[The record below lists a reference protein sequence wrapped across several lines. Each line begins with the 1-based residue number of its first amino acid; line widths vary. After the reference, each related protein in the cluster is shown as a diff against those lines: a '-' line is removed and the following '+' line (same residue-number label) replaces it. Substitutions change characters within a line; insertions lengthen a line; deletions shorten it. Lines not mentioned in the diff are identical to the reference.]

1 MNNTNTE
8 TNNVLVV
15 VLNETPVLE
24 YNRNKILSTKQ
35 LESLKLMDERLEQ
48 GITLEKKLISHPSLE
63 QRIEFVSANLVSALL
78 KDEEVLAAAS
88 CAYIANHLPELK
100 QIKAVTK
107 DEQVSIELIFD
118 REYQQEMKMD
128 YTPLDKLTRQQH

>member
-1 MNNTNTE
+1 MNNMNTD

-24 YNRNKILSTKQ
+24 YNRSRVLSAKQ
-35 LESLKLMDERLEQ
+35 RNSLKLMDEKLDQ
-48 GITLEKKLISHPSLE
+48 GITLEEKLIPHPSLE
-63 QRIEFVSANLVSALL
+63 QRIEFISANLVSALL
-78 KDEEVLAAAS
+78 NDEEVLAAAS

-107 DEQVSIELIFD
+107 NEQVSIELIFD
-118 REYQQEMKMD
+118 REYQQELKMN
-128 YTPLDKLTRQQH
+128 YTPLDKLTSPRH

>member
-1 MNNTNTE
+1 MNNMNTD

-24 YNRNKILSTKQ
+24 YNRSKVLSAKQ
-35 LESLKLMDERLEQ
+35 RNSLKLMDEKLDQ
-48 GITLEKKLISHPSLE
+48 GITLEEKLIPHPSLE
-63 QRIEFVSANLVSALL
+63 QRIEFISANLVSALL
-78 KDEEVLAAAS
+78 NDEEVLAAAS

-118 REYQQEMKMD
+118 REYQQELKMN
-128 YTPLDKLTRQQH
+128 YTPLDKLTSPRH

>member
-1 MNNTNTE
+1 MNNMNTD

-24 YNRNKILSTKQ
+24 YNRSKVLSAKQ
-35 LESLKLMDERLEQ
+35 RNSLKLMDEKLDQ
-48 GITLEKKLISHPSLE
+48 GITLEEKLISHPSLE

-78 KDEEVLAAAS
+78 NDEEVVAAAS

-100 QIKAVTK
+100 QIKAVAK

-118 REYQQEMKMD
+118 REYQQEMKMN
-128 YTPLDKLTRQQH
+128 YTPLNKLTSPRH